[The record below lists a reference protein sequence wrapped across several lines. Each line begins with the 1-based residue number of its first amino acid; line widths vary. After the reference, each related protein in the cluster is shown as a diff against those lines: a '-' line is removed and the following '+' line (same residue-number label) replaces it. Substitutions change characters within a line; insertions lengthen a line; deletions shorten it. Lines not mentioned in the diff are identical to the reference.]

1 MSILP
6 RKKKSISDHFV
17 KILMIGSAFLS
28 ILKALANLLE
38 AWFASLKQQV
48 FIVSVYYFLVL
59 SILIVNVLCLGGI
72 LFLFLKWLE
81 LSLLISLCIIF
92 AINTLII
99 LFLLWRIKKRLDQI
113 QLTGSA
119 RSDSSSRR

>member
-1 MSILP
+1 
-6 RKKKSISDHFV
+6 
-17 KILMIGSAFLS
+17 MIGSAFLS